1 MGCVTSM
8 ADTWEIFADTMGQD
22 NATTA
27 EFYGI
32 EFLSGSGEQFIQSVT
47 YDLSVDAGG
56 FFDLDGG
63 QNFGMKTEP
72 YLGTLV
78 GRLTA
83 EDITFDLLD
92 PVGGHPLHPARLRLN
107 FTANSFGV
115 GDSLRFAV
123 DTDFFVSDP
132 APGSV
137 FGQAGAPI
145 SATMFGGAFGSANF
159 AVVSDTR
166 SEAIITPEPAT
177 ALLVGLGGLALLR
190 KHRSEKRKVKSA
202 KP

>member
-1 MGCVTSM
+1 MAVMGCVTSM
-8 ADTWEIFADTMGQD
+8 ADAWEIFADTNGQN

-32 EFLSGSGEQFIQSVT
+32 EFLSGSVEQFIQSVT
-47 YDLSVDAGG
+47 YDLSVDAGA

-63 QNFGMKTEP
+63 QNFGRKTEP

-78 GRLTA
+78 GLTA
-83 EDITFDLLD
+83 GNITFDLLD
-92 PVGGHPLHPARLRLN
+92 PVDGDPLHPARLRFN
-107 FTANSFGV
+107 FTADSFGV
-115 GDSLRFAV
+115 GDSLRFAA

-177 ALLVGLGGLALLR
+177 VALLGLGSLAFLR
-190 KHRSEKRKVKSA
+190 KRRV
-202 KP
+202 